1 MLSQHTDI
9 LTYTLEFIRQLFFND
24 FDVGFDLMKEKKQVL
39 YGIYGVGSMGSIKQ
53 NKIHIR
59 LIEIASWTFLMI
71 IFFLVEQVSGPDN
84 LLLKCVQ

>member
-1 MLSQHTDI
+1 MKQTTLKSLITVQLIKYKHLCYRSTPTFLHTHWNS
-9 LTYTLEFIRQLFFND
+9 LGSFFND

-59 LIEIASWTFLMI
+59 LIEIAS
-71 IFFLVEQVSGPDN
+71 
-84 LLLKCVQ
+84 

>member
-1 MLSQHTDI
+1 
-9 LTYTLEFIRQLFFND
+9 
-24 FDVGFDLMKEKKQVL
+24 MKEKKQVL
-39 YGIYGVGSMGSIKQ
+39 YGRYGVGSMGSIKQ

-84 LLLKCVQ
+84 VLLKCVRYYTQYIIK